1 MKTIKSPQSIP
12 TPEPVPPKPETAGPN
27 VATIPL
33 VYASQMAL
41 TAALRSANAGD
52 ACTRENE
59 MVSKIPQIISET
71 AFFICPLPML
81 RCGGFTLIPLGYL
94 PQVFPPNTCGISP
107 RSYSGLYLMPY
118 SDFAGGR
125 GWPTPWSPG
134 YTFVQRSHRSPHP
147 AIRQRLQVRSAYP
160 WRVHFDH
167 CAGNGPVGCPPGD
180 RRLHHDDPAAGR
192 LEAQDPQFLLIE
204 GHHFLLSDH
213 DQHPIDVQQ
222 NHPPGLHLAPGHV
235 RTAVCEIPALK
246 ADYSPPTGTGRPCRS
261 SVLPPTSAAI
271 TAPSPARR
279 AAVTTAG
286 STMGITAPFARARS
300 SASNST
306 VPSPGAPPPTLS
318 AESTRMTGPS
328 VTRKA
333 CATASSG
340 GTCAT
345 PNWSRLFHR
354 TRARSPATPRARSG
368 AAFEVTTTLQP
379 AHGTSAYGNPAA
391 TTIFTTAG
399 SRSSSWA
406 RRITSA
412 IAPAAV
418 PCACGGI
425 SKGGCT
431 MARDGFTSWCMN
443 RISRLPTSS
452 PRSYGSM
459 WGYVSYPATTS
470 TAPTNSGLV
479 LA

>member
-94 PQVFPPNTCGISP
+94 PQVFPPNTCGIFP

-204 GHHFLLSDH
+204 GHHSLLSDH
-213 DQHPIDVQQ
+213 DQHPIAGCASAHVIRGIDQDDRPIGHLQ
-222 NHPPGLHLAPGHV
+222 GLCDGFRRGHLHDA
-235 RTAVCEIPALK
+235 E
-246 ADYSPPTGTGRPCRS
+246 
-261 SVLPPTSAAI
+261 SVA
-271 TAPSPARR
+271 
-279 AAVTTAG
+279 
-286 STMGITAPFARARS
+286 
-300 SASNST
+300 T
-306 VPSPGAPPPTLS
+306 VPQDLRQLMGDV
-318 AESTRMTGPS
+318 PS
-328 VTRKA
+328 
-333 CATASSG
+333 
-340 GTCAT
+340 
-345 PNWSRLFHR
+345 NIL
-354 TRARSPATPRARSG
+354 
-368 AAFEVTTTLQP
+368 
-379 AHGTSAYGNPAA
+379 
-391 TTIFTTAG
+391 
-399 SRSSSWA
+399 
-406 RRITSA
+406 
-412 IAPAAV
+412 
-418 PCACGGI
+418 
-425 SKGGCT
+425 
-431 MARDGFTSWCMN
+431 
-443 RISRLPTSS
+443 LPI
-452 PRSYGSM
+452 
-459 WGYVSYPATTS
+459 
-470 TAPTNSGLV
+470 
-479 LA
+479 

>member
-1 MKTIKSPQSIP
+1 
-12 TPEPVPPKPETAGPN
+12 
-27 VATIPL
+27 
-33 VYASQMAL
+33 SQMAL

-94 PQVFPPNTCGISP
+94 PQVFPPNTCGIFP

-167 CAGNGPVGCPPGD
+167 CACNGPVGCPPGD

-222 NHPPGLHLAPGHV
+222 SHPSGLHPAAGHV
-235 RTAVCEIPALK
+235 RPAVRKIAALEP
-246 ADYSPPTGTGRPCRS
+246 DHSPPNRHRMPVPRVGLAAHVCRDDS
-261 SVLPPTSAAI
+261 SLAGLAGPPRQPKNDHKECPPLFPPPAPPPPTH
-271 TAPSPARR
+271 PSPA
-279 AAVTTAG
+279 
-286 STMGITAPFARARS
+286 
-300 SASNST
+300 
-306 VPSPGAPPPTLS
+306 GAPASQPGEWS
-318 AESTRMTGPS
+318 GP
-328 VTRKA
+328 
-333 CATASSG
+333 
-340 GTCAT
+340 
-345 PNWSRLFHR
+345 
-354 TRARSPATPRARSG
+354 
-368 AAFEVTTTLQP
+368 
-379 AHGTSAYGNPAA
+379 
-391 TTIFTTAG
+391 
-399 SRSSSWA
+399 
-406 RRITSA
+406 
-412 IAPAAV
+412 
-418 PCACGGI
+418 
-425 SKGGCT
+425 
-431 MARDGFTSWCMN
+431 
-443 RISRLPTSS
+443 
-452 PRSYGSM
+452 
-459 WGYVSYPATTS
+459 
-470 TAPTNSGLV
+470 
-479 LA
+479 

>member
-94 PQVFPPNTCGISP
+94 PQVFPPNTCGIFPKSC
-107 RSYSGLYLMPY
+107 SGLYLLPY

-147 AIRQRLQVRSAYP
+147 AIRQRLQVRIAYP

-192 LEAQDPQFLLIE
+192 LEAQDTQFLLIE
-204 GHHFLLSDH
+204 WHHFLLSDH

-222 NHPPGLHLAPGHV
+222 SHPSGLHPAAGHV
-235 RTAVCEIPALK
+235 RTAVRKIAALEP
-246 ADYSPPTGTGRPCRS
+246 DHSPPNRYRLPVPRVGLAAHVCRDDSSLAGLAGRRHHPRIDDRDDRPFRPLAQQRSQKHRSIAGCASAHVIRGIDQDDRPVCHPQSLRNGLIRRHLRDTALVSAVPPNPREGTSDASSEIGRAVRGHDDAAAGARHVGVRKPGGHDDIYNGRIALLVVGAAHHLCHRPRGRPLR
-261 SVLPPTSAAI
+261 L
-271 TAPSPARR
+271 RWDQQGR
-279 AAVTTAG
+279 
-286 STMGITAPFARARS
+286 
-300 SASNST
+300 
-306 VPSPGAPPPTLS
+306 LHD
-318 AESTRMTGPS
+318 GP
-328 VTRKA
+328 
-333 CATASSG
+333 
-340 GTCAT
+340 
-345 PNWSRLFHR
+345 
-354 TRARSPATPRARSG
+354 
-368 AAFEVTTTLQP
+368 
-379 AHGTSAYGNPAA
+379 
-391 TTIFTTAG
+391 
-399 SRSSSWA
+399 
-406 RRITSA
+406 
-412 IAPAAV
+412 
-418 PCACGGI
+418 
-425 SKGGCT
+425 
-431 MARDGFTSWCMN
+431 
-443 RISRLPTSS
+443 
-452 PRSYGSM
+452 
-459 WGYVSYPATTS
+459 
-470 TAPTNSGLV
+470 
-479 LA
+479 

>member
-12 TPEPVPPKPETAGPN
+12 TPEPVPPKPEMAGPN

-81 RCGGFTLIPLGYL
+81 RGGGFTLIPLGYL
-94 PQVFPPNTCGISP
+94 PQVFPPNTCGIFP
-107 RSYSGLYLMPY
+107 RSCSGLYLMPY

-134 YTFVQRSHRSPHP
+134 YTFVQGSHRSPHP

-222 NHPPGLHLAPGHV
+222 SHPSGLHLAPGHV

-246 ADYSPPTGTGRPCRS
+246 ADYSPS
-261 SVLPPTSAAI
+261 
-271 TAPSPARR
+271 
-279 AAVTTAG
+279 
-286 STMGITAPFARARS
+286 
-300 SASNST
+300 
-306 VPSPGAPPPTLS
+306 
-318 AESTRMTGPS
+318 
-328 VTRKA
+328 
-333 CATASSG
+333 
-340 GTCAT
+340 
-345 PNWSRLFHR
+345 HR
-354 TRARSPATPRARSG
+354 
-368 AAFEVTTTLQP
+368 
-379 AHGTSAYGNPAA
+379 HGTSVPLVGLAPDVRCNHSSLAGAA
-391 TTIFTTAG
+391 
-399 SRSSSWA
+399 SRSHHGRIDNGDHRALRPRAQQRLQQHRPVA
-406 RRITSA
+406 RSA
-412 IAPAAV
+412 SAHVIRGIDQDDRPVCHPQSLRNGLIRRHLRDTELVSAV
-418 PCACGGI
+418 PQNPREVTSNASSEIGRGVRGHDDAAAGARHVGVRKPGGHDDI
-425 SKGGCT
+425 YNGRIALLVVGAAHHLCHRPRGRPLRLRRDQEGRVSGGP
-431 MARDGFTSWCMN
+431 
-443 RISRLPTSS
+443 RLLYLT
-452 PRSYGSM
+452 
-459 WGYVSYPATTS
+459 V
-470 TAPTNSGLV
+470 APGPQRVAGRNLPGL
-479 LA
+479 L